1 MGRTR
6 ACRTDKVFPNSS
18 SASACASKCV
28 QNSVFYG
35 SISGVEASKAN
46 CVPNSV
52 RPESEKPCSG
62 SEGFTAF
69 EIEKRYDAA
78 GVVIPQEQAQRK
90 KEALAECVE
99 KLSRVR
105 ILEAIRKKLRGS
117 PSARLGD
124 GSPRLFPA
132 FGPLQSPASC
142 QALRIRRKEE

>member
-18 SASACASKCV
+18 SASAWASKCV

-62 SEGFTAF
+62 SEAFTAF

-78 GVVIPQEQAQRK
+78 GVVTPQEQAQRK
-90 KEALAECVE
+90 KEALAEWATTIIGVLPSSTHKKKRKSKTSWGAETVGYE
-99 KLSRVR
+99 KIAMAAVQ
-105 ILEAIRKKLRGS
+105 AIKPQTS
-117 PSARLGD
+117 IVS
-124 GSPRLFPA
+124 
-132 FGPLQSPASC
+132 
-142 QALRIRRKEE
+142 